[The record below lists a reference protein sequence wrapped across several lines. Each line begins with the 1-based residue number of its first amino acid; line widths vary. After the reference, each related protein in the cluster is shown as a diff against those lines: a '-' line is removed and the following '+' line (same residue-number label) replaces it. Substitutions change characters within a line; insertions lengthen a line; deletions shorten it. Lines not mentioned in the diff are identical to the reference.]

1 MKLSRRAFG
10 SAAAAIGFASLASLS
25 SPAFAAETVSI
36 YTYHNHP
43 PFVLEAGK
51 GLSYELADYLN
62 RKSKGNPTFKI
73 EVVTRPQLDK
83 LLAAPD
89 FNGVVAWIAPE
100 WVKDKEKAT
109 YLWTP
114 PVMEDANVILSSS
127 ANRLEYKDP
136 SSLKGKNFGGI
147 AGHKYGGIDD
157 LVAAG
162 AVKRED
168 AEKER
173 NNLRKLEAG
182 RIDATLLPRSTANY
196 LLAEMALGSKVYVA
210 PTPQSSYSRLIL
222 VPKKS
227 VEVQKLL
234 ANAVS
239 EMPKDS
245 GWQATLT
252 KYSGK

>member
-1 MKLSRRAFG
+1 MGFSRRAFG
-10 SAAAAIGFASLASLS
+10 WAAAAGFASLASLS
-25 SPAFAAETVSI
+25 SSAFAAGTVSI

-51 GLSYELADYLN
+51 GLSYDLADYLN
-62 RKSKGNPTFKI
+62 RRSKGNPTFRI

-100 WVKDKEKAT
+100 WMKDKDRTT
-109 YLWTP
+109 YLWTGAL
-114 PVMEDANVILSSS
+114 MDDANVILSS
-127 ANRLEYKDP
+127 AKARVDYKDP
-136 SSLKGKNFGGI
+136 ASLKGKNFGGI
-147 AGHKYGGIDD
+147 AGHKYAGIDD

-162 AVKRED
+162 AIKRED

-173 NNLRKLEAG
+173 NNLRKLDAG

-196 LLAEMALGSKVYVA
+196 LLTEMGLGSKVYVA
-210 PTPQSSYSRLIL
+210 PTVQSSYQRMIL

-227 VEVQKLL
+227 PELQKLL
-234 ANAVS
+234 NEAVA
-239 EMPKDS
+239 EMPRDS
-245 GWQATLT
+245 GWQGTLT
-252 KYSGK
+252 SYSGK

>member
-1 MKLSRRAFG
+1 MKFSRRAFG
-10 SAAAAIGFASLASLS
+10 LAAAAGFVSLASLS
-25 SPAFAAETVSI
+25 SSAFAAGPVTI

-51 GLSYELADYLN
+51 GLSYELADYLT
-62 RKSKGNPTFKI
+62 RKSKGTTFKV

-83 LLAAPD
+83 LLATPD

-100 WVKDKEKAT
+100 WVKDKEKST
-109 YLWTP
+109 YLWTA
-114 PVMEDANVILSSS
+114 PVMEDANVILSSAKS
-127 ANRLEYKDP
+127 PVEYKDP
-136 SSLKGKNFGGI
+136 ASLKGKNFGGI

-182 RIDATLLPRSTANY
+182 RIDATLLPRSTARY
-196 LLAEMALGSKVYVA
+196 LLSEMDLASKVYVA
-210 PTPQSSYSRLIL
+210 PTAQSSYARLIL
-222 VPKKS
+222 VSKKS
-227 VEVQKLL
+227 PELQKVL
-234 ANAVS
+234 NDAVT

-245 GWQATLT
+245 GWQSTLT

>member
-10 SAAAAIGFASLASLS
+10 CLAAIGFASLS
-25 SPAFAAETVSI
+25 SSAFAAGTVSI

-89 FNGVVAWIAPE
+89 FNGVVAWVAPE

-109 YLWTP
+109 YLWTSA
-114 PVMEDANVILSSS
+114 VMEDANVILSPT

-136 SSLKGKNFGGI
+136 ASLKGKNFGGI

-162 AVKRED
+162 AIKRED

-196 LLAEMALGSKVYVA
+196 LLTEMGLGSKIYVA
-210 PTPQSSYSRLIL
+210 PTPQSSYMRMIL

-227 VEVQKLL
+227 PELQKVL
-234 ANAVS
+234 NDAVTD
-239 EMPKDS
+239 MPKDS
-245 GWQATLT
+245 GWQTTLT

>member
-1 MKLSRRAFG
+1 MKFSRRAFG
-10 SAAAAIGFASLASLS
+10 WAAAVGFASLASLS
-25 SPAFAAETVSI
+25 SSAFAAGTVSI

-51 GLSYELADYLN
+51 GLSYDLADYLN

-83 LLAAPD
+83 LLASPD

-100 WVKDKEKAT
+100 WVKDKEKST
-109 YLWTP
+109 YLWTNA
-114 PVMEDANVILSSS
+114 VMEDANVILSSTK
-127 ANRLEYKDP
+127 ARVDYKDP
-136 SSLKGKNFGGI
+136 GSLKGKNFGGI
-147 AGHKYGGIDD
+147 AGHKYAGIDD

-162 AVKRED
+162 AIKRED

-196 LLAEMALGSKVYVA
+196 LLTEMELGSKVYVA
-210 PTPQSSYSRLIL
+210 PTVQSSYLRMIL

-227 VEVQKLL
+227 PELQKLL
-234 ANAVS
+234 NEAVT

-245 GWQATLT
+245 GWQGTLT
-252 KYSGK
+252 RYSAK